1 MTIPEPTCSLGKD
14 PAGAGCLATY
24 RLVRNLCAGVLASGH
39 EPDPGLLLGAARV
52 RPIASEADLE
62 RIPPAGP
69 VLVAAGAAYGALE
82 ALAASFLL
90 DEIRPDVKVV
100 TDRFLAVAP
109 NLRPRFLASDPWDR
123 RRAAPA
129 NVRALRQGLAWM
141 RSGGLLAAFVDQDAW
156 AAAVRLARL
165 AGAAIVPAAVTRLQT
180 QLPENGA
187 IELRLGAPVSSERLA
202 RFALDA
208 DAAAYLCWRSSE
220 LAGRHR
226 PVLRLVPRPS
236 GLDRHPAT
244 VN

>member
-1 MTIPEPTCSLGKD
+1 M
-14 PAGAGCLATY
+14 ATY
-24 RLVRNLCAGVLASGH
+24 RLVRNLCADVLASGY

-52 RPIASEADLE
+52 RPTASESDLE
-62 RIPPAGP
+62 RIPAVGP

-82 ALAASFLL
+82 ALAASFML

-100 TDRFLAVAP
+100 ADRFLAVAP
-109 NLRPRFLASDPWDR
+109 NLRPRFVASDPWDR

-129 NVRALRQGLAWM
+129 NVRALGQGLAWL

-156 AAAVRLARL
+156 TAAVRLARL
-165 AGAAIVPAAVTRLQT
+165 AGAAVVPAAVTRPQT
-180 QLPENGA
+180 QNPESGA
-187 IELRLGAPVSSERLA
+187 IELRFGAPVGSERLA

-208 DAAAYLCWRSSE
+208 DAAAYLCWRTCE

-226 PVLRLVPRPS
+226 AALRLVPR
-236 GLDRHPAT
+236 LDPNRAI